1 VLQTLEEEDIIT
13 RAAEMGAYLTEKLTG
28 LQQSHGVI
36 EEIRGRGLLIGV
48 RLSVPGAPVVAD
60 CMQKGYLVNCV
71 QDNVLRLAPPL
82 IVSRE
87 EIDGLI
93 DCLDRVFYEWQFKDK
108 ESSNRE

>member
-1 VLQTLEEEDIIT
+1 
-13 RAAEMGAYLTEKLTG
+13 
-28 LQQSHGVI
+28 
-36 EEIRGRGLLIGV
+36 
-48 RLSVPGAPVVAD
+48 
-60 CMQKGYLVNCV
+60 MQKGYLVNCV